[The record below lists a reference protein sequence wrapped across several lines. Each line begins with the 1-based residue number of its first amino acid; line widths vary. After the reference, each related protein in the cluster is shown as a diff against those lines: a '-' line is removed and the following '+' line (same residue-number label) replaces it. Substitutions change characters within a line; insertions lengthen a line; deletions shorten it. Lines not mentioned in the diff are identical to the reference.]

1 MSVNPWCYDTYAYAY
16 FNYSNIQY
24 LGSAKEQRSCNLLFF
39 CACGCMHAWSYY
51 LLSSIMFYYGICDHG
66 HWILWILFSDDVFHM
81 KRILNG
87 HMRFYHMVSA
97 RADCK
102 LSQG

>member
-1 MSVNPWCYDTYAYAY
+1 
-16 FNYSNIQY
+16 
-24 LGSAKEQRSCNLLFF
+24 
-39 CACGCMHAWSYY
+39 
-51 LLSSIMFYYGICDHG
+51 MFYYGICDHG